1 MSEDTTGLSMS
12 RDPAPDPHAP
22 HGGQPPAAQPLTEII
37 LRPPARPSRPPA
49 PPPVE
54 ARPPVELTIDGRA
67 VTVPAGTTILGA
79 CRALG
84 IDTPTLCY
92 AENLT
97 PVNVCRV
104 CVVEVAGSRVLAPA
118 CSRPVD
124 PGMEVQTDTERVRTS
139 RKVVLE
145 FLGSSVDVSI
155 AGPAAPDGTI
165 HAYMD
170 RYGADPGRFGPP
182 ALAAAPG
189 ERDAHE
195 AGHHH
200 APSGEEAALAAT
212 VAQPTKID
220 NDLYVRDYAKCI
232 LCYKCVEAC
241 GEDAQNTFAIAVAG
255 RGFDARIS
263 TEQAVPLPESACV
276 YCGNC
281 IGVCPTGA
289 LMAKPE
295 YDMRQAGTWDESAQT
310 VTSTICPYCGVGCAV
325 DLHVQDDRI
334 LKVTSPLD
342 SSVTD
347 GHLCIKGRFGFEFV
361 NERPKR

>member
-1 MSEDTTGLSMS
+1 MD
-12 RDPAPDPHAP
+12 RDPAPDPASP
-22 HGGQPPAAQPLTEII
+22 HSHQAPAAQPLTEI
-37 LRPPARPSRPPA
+37 LLKPPARPSKPPTA
-49 PPPVE
+49 PPEP
-54 ARPPVELTIDGRA
+54 ARSSVELSIDGQA
-67 VTVPAGTTILGA
+67 VSVPQGSTILDA
-79 CRALG
+79 CRQLD

-92 AENLT
+92 ADNLT

-118 CSRPVD
+118 CSRKAEA
-124 PGMEVQTDTERVRTS
+124 GMEVQTDSERVRLS

-145 FLGSSVDVSI
+145 FLASSVDISLT
-155 AGPAAPDGTI
+155 GPAAPDGSF
-165 HAYMD
+165 AAFAE

-182 ALAAAPG
+182 AAPAEAG

-195 AGHHH
+195 PGHHH
-200 APSGEEAALAAT
+200 APSGEEAGYAAT
-212 VAQPTKID
+212 VAQPTKVD
-220 NDLYVRDYAKCI
+220 NELYVRDYSKCI

-263 TEQAVPLPESACV
+263 TEQAVPLPQSACV

-289 LMAKPE
+289 LMFKSE
-295 YDMRQAGTWDESAQT
+295 FDMREAGTWDGSAQT
-310 VTSTICPYCGVGCAV
+310 VTDTICPYCGVGCAV
-325 DLHVQDDRI
+325 SVHVQDDRI
-334 LKVTSPLD
+334 VKVTSPLD

-361 NERPKR
+361 NNRPPGPRPGAA